1 MSKNCVLLDNK
12 GFFQDRTPRGLTRA
26 LVMACGLALG
36 LAAGVSALPGSATAA
51 EAAAAGMSLEG
62 AWSGGGSVT
71 FPSGAKE
78 SARCRA
84 NFKKRGADSYLVSAR
99 CASAS
104 GKVEQSA
111 MLTNVGGNRYTGSFY
126 NSEYNVDGNITV
138 TVSGNSQTVA
148 ITSPAGS
155 SAHFRLSR

>member
-1 MSKNCVLLDNK
+1 MAKNAFHVEIA
-12 GFFQDRTPRGLTRA
+12 GLFSGALKARAALAA
-26 LVMACGLALG
+26 LVI
-36 LAAGVSALPGSATAA
+36 AAGAMAGTNAVFAA
-51 EAAAAGMSLEG
+51 EAAAAGVSLEG

-126 NSEYNVDGNITV
+126 NAEYKVDGSITV
-138 TVSGNSQTVA
+138 TVSGNSQSVS
-148 ITSPAGS
+148 ISSPAGS
-155 SAHFRLSR
+155 SANFRLSR

>member
-1 MSKNCVLLDNK
+1 MRLEIYRSEKSS
-12 GFFQDRTPRGLTRA
+12 FFGGSLARA
-26 LVMACGLALG
+26 AMAA
-36 LAAGVSALPGSATAA
+36 SALAVVFAA
-51 EAAAAGMSLEG
+51 VIAASPVRAEMAALDG

-84 NFKKRGADSYLVSAR
+84 SFKKRGAQSYLVSAR

-111 MLTNVGGNRYTGSFY
+111 LLTYVGGNQFSGSFF
-126 NSEYNVDGNITV
+126 NTEYKVDGTITV
-138 TVSGNSQTVA
+138 TVSGNTQNVS
-148 ITSPAGS
+148 ISSPAGS
-155 SAHFRLSR
+155 SAYFKLSR